1 MSTTTQ
7 EHPMGMFGH
16 GRRFLTELSA
26 GTGSEAFIGG
36 GAMILAII
44 GLAGVQSFYMA
55 AIAVIAVGAALVL
68 EGAVLMAKQAEMATQ
83 FETARSER
91 LEAGG
96 GVSAELLGGA
106 AGIVLGILALVGI
119 APMIL
124 LSVALITFG
133 ACLLMGATMTSHVR
147 NYAFEPRT
155 EHPALREVAHEAT
168 IAASGAQALV
178 ALAAILL
185 GILGLV
191 QFVPLT
197 LTLVGMLVLGGA
209 ILLNESAMPTWMLA
223 ATGRRFTA

>member
-1 MSTTTQ
+1 
-7 EHPMGMFGH
+7 
-16 GRRFLTELSA
+16 
-26 GTGSEAFIGG
+26 
-36 GAMILAII
+36 
-44 GLAGVQSFYMA
+44 
-55 AIAVIAVGAALVL
+55 
-68 EGAVLMAKQAEMATQ
+68 
-83 FETARSER
+83 
-91 LEAGG
+91 
-96 GVSAELLGGA
+96 
-106 AGIVLGILALVGI
+106 
-119 APMIL
+119 
-124 LSVALITFG
+124 
-133 ACLLMGATMTSHVR
+133 MGATMTSHVR